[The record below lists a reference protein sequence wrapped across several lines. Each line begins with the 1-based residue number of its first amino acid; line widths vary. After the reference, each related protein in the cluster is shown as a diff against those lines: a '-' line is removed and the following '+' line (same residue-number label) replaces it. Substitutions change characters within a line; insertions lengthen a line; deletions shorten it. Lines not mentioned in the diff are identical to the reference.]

1 MGSRSIF
8 QHVCFCQ
15 DWREW
20 LMLRFQPWRKKSST
34 LASASK
40 ADLLFSAPSNLSSR
54 NIFHGI
60 LLTSDNYWT
69 PKCCHDTVFFVLSA
83 KLERQMSTIVELLP
97 YFKNICPQTESEKLG
112 VWLSRSIWRGRA
124 PRFFF
129 VFGIIKHPPLVA
141 TVLWCRKWIRWMWW
155 MRISTVLMST
165 DVAVTRCPMSEAEI
179 AANNAGKLG
188 FEMCHND

>member
-34 LASASK
+34 LASSSK

-97 YFKNICPQTESEKLG
+97 YFKNIFPQTESEKLG

-124 PRFFF
+124 PRF
-129 VFGIIKHPPLVA
+129 VFLFWNNQASSVGCYSFMMQEMNSVNVMDAYIYSIDVD
-141 TVLWCRKWIRWMWW
+141 WCRSHKVSHERS
-155 MRISTVLMST
+155 R
-165 DVAVTRCPMSEAEI
+165 DC
-179 AANNAGKLG
+179 GK
-188 FEMCHND
+188 

>member
-40 ADLLFSAPSNLSSR
+40 ADLLFFAPSNLSSR

-83 KLERQMSTIVELLP
+83 KLERQMSTIVELLH
-97 YFKNICPQTESEKLG
+97 YFKNIFPQMKAKSLVFGFHVQSDEAGL
-112 VWLSRSIWRGRA
+112 LDL
-124 PRFFF
+124 FFF
-129 VFGIIKHPPLVA
+129 FGIIKHPPLVA

-188 FEMCHND
+188 VEMCHNY